1 MPRFLLLRSVIT
13 LCVLVIGWSTAIAQ
27 PRGMSPADCAAEADR
42 AARSAGSALGGATR
56 GAARGAVFGAIVGGK
71 DSARRGA
78 AVGAVAGGAR
88 RASIKN
94 STYVQVYDA
103 CMRGTLYRN

>member
-1 MPRFLLLRSVIT
+1 MTRIVLACSLLAQFFLATS
-13 LCVLVIGWSTAIAQ
+13 WNAAFAQ

-42 AARSAGSALGGATR
+42 AARSAGSTLGGAAR
-56 GAARGAVFGAIVGGK
+56 GAARGAVFGAVVGDR

-78 AVGAVAGGAR
+78 AIGAVAGGAR
-88 RASIKN
+88 RAANKD
-94 STYVQVYDA
+94 STYRYVYDA